1 MLGGVGPQVA
11 KGRDTEMLRAIL
23 DDTAERLGQE
33 LADQPDVEA
42 TLRLQLGDTYRQLGE
57 YDAAQEQFDRAIEL
71 QEQFALDSPN
81 AATVQQAAGN
91 LAWNRDELRQA
102 EAHFRQ
108 SRELLLAAL
117 PVDSLELAEVTIYL
131 GNVMG
136 EQGAYAEGDS
146 VLRVSLAILRALGAE
161 NDFLAVNLN
170 SLGNMARYLGDEAA
184 AEGYYREALDIHRR
198 VWGDDHPFVATDMH
212 NLARLLEA
220 TGRSPEATELLQD
233 ALALQHRLYGETHPD
248 IGNTLMAL
256 SEFALADTRYAEAD
270 SLARAAHAIMVS
282 YYGPSSEPA
291 MRCQLALADVKERS
305 GSPAEA
311 EAIIGEVV
319 TLARS
324 PECDDLG
331 MLPNALYR
339 LASSQMAQNRA
350 RDALVTF
357 AEALEV
363 STAVRG
369 EDHPN
374 TLLIR
379 NDYARA
385 LVKLGEYDLAVQ
397 QLRSV
402 LAARDL
408 VLGEHHPQTAITC
421 MDLGRALWRL
431 DQFEEAERLLRR
443 SRDDYAAAMGDN
455 HPGRWNVTQNLAG
468 VLRDL
473 GRTDDAESELVPA
486 VEYWRSRG
494 PGADR
499 YVRLTQVRIAT
510 VWLRAGRADEAE
522 KLMVDAITDSTGY
535 VDPWL
540 RNRALSDRGEA
551 ELNMGQPAA
560 AVRSLQACL
569 QVRDEDPNNAN
580 DDNQALILMLAKA
593 CDRLGRTADAAAW
606 RAKLN

>member
-1 MLGGVGPQVA
+1 
-11 KGRDTEMLRAIL
+11 
-23 DDTAERLGQE
+23 
-33 LADQPDVEA
+33 
-42 TLRLQLGDTYRQLGE
+42 
-57 YDAAQEQFDRAIEL
+57 
-71 QEQFALDSPN
+71 
-81 AATVQQAAGN
+81 
-91 LAWNRDELRQA
+91 
-102 EAHFRQ
+102 
-108 SRELLLAAL
+108 
-117 PVDSLELAEVTIYL
+117 
-131 GNVMG
+131 
-136 EQGAYAEGDS
+136 
-146 VLRVSLAILRALGAE
+146 
-161 NDFLAVNLN
+161 
-170 SLGNMARYLGDEAA
+170 
-184 AEGYYREALDIHRR
+184 
-198 VWGDDHPFVATDMH
+198 
-212 NLARLLEA
+212 
-220 TGRSPEATELLQD
+220 
-233 ALALQHRLYGETHPD
+233 
-248 IGNTLMAL
+248 MAL

-270 SLARAAHAIMVS
+270 SLARAAHDIMVS
-282 YYGPSSEPA
+282 FYGPSSEPA

-339 LASSQMAQNRA
+339 LASSQLAQDRA

-357 AEALEV
+357 AEALET

-369 EDHPN
+369 EDHPGS
-374 TLLIR
+374 LLIR

-402 LAARDL
+402 LAARER

-473 GRTDDAESELVPA
+473 GRTDDAEGELLPA
-486 VEYWRSRG
+486 VDYWRSRG
-494 PGADR
+494 PSSER

-510 VWLRAGRADEAE
+510 VWLRAGRAAEAE
-522 KLMVDAITDSTGY
+522 QLFAEAITDSSGH

-540 RNRALSDRGEA
+540 HGRALSDRGEA

-560 AVRSLQACL
+560 AVGSLRESL
-569 QVRDEDPNNAN
+569 EIRNAGPDAN
-580 DDNQALILMLAKA
+580 PDDNQNLILLLAKA